1 MGLSDG
7 TKIALAMREMLELLR
22 RSKPNDRSAGD
33 RRWAVAITQ
42 FEVALAVFLYQ
53 VVDNGEEA

>member
-1 MGLSDG
+1 MGLSDS
-7 TKIALAMREMLELLR
+7 TKIALAMRAMLEAMR
-22 RSKPNDRSAGD
+22 KAKPGDRSEGD

>member
-1 MGLSDG
+1 MGLSESA
-7 TKIALAMREMLELLR
+7 KISLQMRELLAAMRGA
-22 RSKPNDRSAGD
+22 KPGDRSEAD

-53 VVDNGEEA
+53 VVDQE